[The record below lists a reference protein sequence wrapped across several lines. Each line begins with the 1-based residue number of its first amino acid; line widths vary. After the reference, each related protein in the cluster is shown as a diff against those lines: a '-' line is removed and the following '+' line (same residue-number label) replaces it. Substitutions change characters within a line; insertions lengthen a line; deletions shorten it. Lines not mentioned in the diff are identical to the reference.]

1 MQFCTLR
8 VRIDYKTI
16 VISKIL
22 CYNICACQAA
32 YLGKGG
38 LYHPAMK
45 PSGPLQPRLRTA
57 SSSAGWTRPC
67 GKSPATPCAPK
78 IHIVQQDGDYY
89 NVMPCIYERG
99 NIAMVKMIGRH
110 SIKRGEDRSSMMG
123 DILVYESDTGILRAL
138 MDGEYITTLRT
149 GISAAHSA
157 RLFTRPDFETVGLI
171 GLGNIMTVCI
181 RAFIAS
187 LRAEGD
193 RRDVTLKLI
202 RYHGHQQRIMDL
214 FREDPN
220 VHFVLCD
227 TYEEVIGGS
236 DLVIS
241 AITKVTENFVTD
253 EYFKEGCTVIPICTM
268 GFQNCDLFF
277 DRVFTDEMEQIRGF
291 KYFDHFA
298 PVTTNVTDVLNGAAP
313 GRTDNVQRILVYN
326 YGIAI
331 HDLVFA
337 ANIYGRAAVPDTPY
351 RYCREKYFIR
361 RM

>member
-1 MQFCTLR
+1 MFGRISWEGWAVPPGHEAVRAIAAETPDSELIRWVDEALREKSGYTL
-8 VRIDYKTI
+8 
-16 VISKIL
+16 
-22 CYNICACQAA
+22 
-32 YLGKGG
+32 
-38 LYHPAMK
+38 P
-45 PSGPLQPRLRTA
+45 
-57 SSSAGWTRPC
+57 
-67 GKSPATPCAPK
+67 PK
-78 IHIVQQDGDYY
+78 IHIAQQDGDYY

-123 DILVYESDTGILRAL
+123 DILLYESDTGILRAL

-149 GISAAHSA
+149 GISAARSA

-277 DRVFTDEMEQIRGF
+277 DRVFTDEIEQIRGF
-291 KYFDHFA
+291 KYFDRFA

-326 YGIAI
+326 YGITI

-351 RYCREKYFIR
+351 RYSREKYFI
-361 RM
+361 

>member
-1 MQFCTLR
+1 MKVLDFEAVRAIAAETPDSELIRWVDEALREKSGYTL
-8 VRIDYKTI
+8 
-16 VISKIL
+16 
-22 CYNICACQAA
+22 
-32 YLGKGG
+32 
-38 LYHPAMK
+38 P
-45 PSGPLQPRLRTA
+45 
-57 SSSAGWTRPC
+57 
-67 GKSPATPCAPK
+67 PK
-78 IHIVQQDGDYY
+78 IHIAQQDGDYY

-123 DILVYESDTGILRAL
+123 DILLYESDTGILRAL

-202 RYHGHQQRIMDL
+202 RYHDHQQRIMDL

-253 EYFKEGCTVIPICTM
+253 EYFKEGCTVIP
-268 GFQNCDLFF
+268 
-277 DRVFTDEMEQIRGF
+277 DEMEQIRGF

-337 ANIYGRAAVPDTPY
+337 ANIYDRATVPDTPY
-351 RYCREKYFIR
+351 RYSREKYFI
-361 RM
+361 

>member
-1 MQFCTLR
+1 MSGRISWEGWAVPPGHEAARAIAAETPDSELIRWVDAALREKSGYTL
-8 VRIDYKTI
+8 
-16 VISKIL
+16 
-22 CYNICACQAA
+22 
-32 YLGKGG
+32 
-38 LYHPAMK
+38 P
-45 PSGPLQPRLRTA
+45 
-57 SSSAGWTRPC
+57 
-67 GKSPATPCAPK
+67 PK
-78 IHIVQQDGDYY
+78 IHIAQQDGDYY

-123 DILVYESDTGILRAL
+123 DILLYESDTGILRAL

-202 RYHGHQQRIMDL
+202 RYHDHQQRIMDL

-337 ANIYGRAAVPDTPY
+337 ANIYDRATVPDTPY
-351 RYCREKYFIR
+351 RYSREKYFI
-361 RM
+361 

>member
-1 MQFCTLR
+1 MTPEALR
-8 VRIDYKTI
+8 RKPE
-16 VISKIL
+16 
-22 CYNICACQAA
+22 
-32 YLGKGG
+32 G
-38 LYHPAMK
+38 LYERRKMK
-45 PSGPLQPRLRTA
+45 MEREHTKVLDFEAVRAIAAETPDSELIRWVDEALREKSGYTLP
-57 SSSAGWTRPC
+57 
-67 GKSPATPCAPK
+67 PK
-78 IHIVQQDGDYY
+78 IHISQQDGDYY

-99 NIAMVKMIGRH
+99 NLAMMKMIGRH
-110 SIKRGEDRSSMMG
+110 GIKRGEERSVMMG
-123 DILVYESDTGILRAL
+123 
-138 MDGEYITTLRT
+138 
-149 GISAAHSA
+149 
-157 RLFTRPDFETVGLI
+157 
-171 GLGNIMTVCI
+171 
-181 RAFIAS
+181 
-187 LRAEGD
+187 
-193 RRDVTLKLI
+193 
-202 RYHGHQQRIMDL
+202 
-214 FREDPN
+214 
-220 VHFVLCD
+220 D

-298 PVTTNVTDVLNGAAP
+298 PVTTNVTDVLNGVAP

-351 RYCREKYFIR
+351 HYCRKKYFI
-361 RM
+361 

>member
-1 MQFCTLR
+1 MKVLDFEAVRAIAAQTPDSELIRWVDEALREKSGYTL
-8 VRIDYKTI
+8 
-16 VISKIL
+16 
-22 CYNICACQAA
+22 
-32 YLGKGG
+32 
-38 LYHPAMK
+38 P
-45 PSGPLQPRLRTA
+45 
-57 SSSAGWTRPC
+57 
-67 GKSPATPCAPK
+67 PK
-78 IHIVQQDGDYY
+78 IHIAQQDGDYY

-123 DILVYESDTGILRAL
+123 DILLYESDTGILRAL

-171 GLGNIMTVCI
+171 
-181 RAFIAS
+181 S
-187 LRAEGD
+187 
-193 RRDVTLKLI
+193 
-202 RYHGHQQRIMDL
+202 YHGHQQRIMDL

-220 VHFVLCD
+220 VHFILCD

-277 DRVFTDEMEQIRGF
+277 DRVFTDEIEQIRGF

-351 RYCREKYFIR
+351 RYCREKYFI
-361 RM
+361 

>member
-1 MQFCTLR
+1 MEVLDFEAVRAIAAETPDSELIRWVDEALREKSGYTL
-8 VRIDYKTI
+8 
-16 VISKIL
+16 
-22 CYNICACQAA
+22 
-32 YLGKGG
+32 
-38 LYHPAMK
+38 P
-45 PSGPLQPRLRTA
+45 
-57 SSSAGWTRPC
+57 
-67 GKSPATPCAPK
+67 PK
-78 IHIVQQDGDYY
+78 IHIAQQDGDYY

-123 DILVYESDTGILRAL
+123 DILLYESDTGILRAL

-202 RYHGHQQRIMDL
+202 RYHDHQQRIMDL

-277 DRVFTDEMEQIRGF
+277 DRVFTDEME
-291 KYFDHFA
+291 
-298 PVTTNVTDVLNGAAP
+298 
-313 GRTDNVQRILVYN
+313 
-326 YGIAI
+326 
-331 HDLVFA
+331 
-337 ANIYGRAAVPDTPY
+337 
-351 RYCREKYFIR
+351 
-361 RM
+361 

>member
-1 MQFCTLR
+1 MDEALREKSGYTL
-8 VRIDYKTI
+8 
-16 VISKIL
+16 
-22 CYNICACQAA
+22 
-32 YLGKGG
+32 
-38 LYHPAMK
+38 P
-45 PSGPLQPRLRTA
+45 
-57 SSSAGWTRPC
+57 
-67 GKSPATPCAPK
+67 PK
-78 IHIVQQDGDYY
+78 IHIAQQDGDYY

-123 DILVYESDTGILRAL
+123 DILLYESDTGILRAL

-277 DRVFTDEMEQIRGF
+277 DRVFTDEIEQIRGF

-313 GRTDNVQRILVYN
+313 GRTDNV
-326 YGIAI
+326 
-331 HDLVFA
+331 
-337 ANIYGRAAVPDTPY
+337 
-351 RYCREKYFIR
+351 
-361 RM
+361 

>member
-1 MQFCTLR
+1 MKVLDFEAVRAIAAETPDSELIRWVDEALREKSGYTL
-8 VRIDYKTI
+8 
-16 VISKIL
+16 
-22 CYNICACQAA
+22 
-32 YLGKGG
+32 
-38 LYHPAMK
+38 P
-45 PSGPLQPRLRTA
+45 
-57 SSSAGWTRPC
+57 
-67 GKSPATPCAPK
+67 PK
-78 IHIVQQDGDYY
+78 IHIAQQDGDYY

-123 DILVYESDTGILRAL
+123 DILLYESDTGILRAL

-220 VHFVLCD
+220 VHF
-227 TYEEVIGGS
+227 
-236 DLVIS
+236 
-241 AITKVTENFVTD
+241 
-253 EYFKEGCTVIPICTM
+253 
-268 GFQNCDLFF
+268 
-277 DRVFTDEMEQIRGF
+277 
-291 KYFDHFA
+291 A

-337 ANIYGRAAVPDTPY
+337 ANIYDRATVPDTPY
-351 RYCREKYFIR
+351 RYSREKYFI
-361 RM
+361 